1 MLLTDELVGSIP
13 TQTAMK
19 NLYEQ
24 LKPEI
29 QDSIQQDLKKYPAST
44 KFLVFKLKKI
54 SFWSDLTVDEVRTI
68 INHSHLSFVEI
79 SMNDVIWGDKFLLN
93 EE

>member
-1 MLLTDELVGSIP
+1 
-13 TQTAMK
+13 MK
-19 NLYEQ
+19 NLYEK

-29 QDSIQQDLKKYPAST
+29 RDSIQKDLKKYPTST
-44 KFLVFKLKKI
+44 MHLIDNLKAVN
-54 SFWSDLTVDEVRTI
+54 FWSDLTVDEVRTI

>member
-1 MLLTDELVGSIP
+1 
-13 TQTAMK
+13 MK

-29 QDSIQQDLKKYPAST
+29 RDSIQEDLKNFPTST
-44 KFLVFKLKKI
+44 KILIDSLELH
-54 SFWSDLTVDEVRTI
+54 SFWSELTIDEVRTI

-79 SMNDVIWGDKFLLN
+79 SMNDILWGDKFLAN
-93 EE
+93 EDDNYTVSITG